1 MAAGERG
8 MSDAILERLSELAG
22 SAAVERDPHG
32 LPRVAPDSEEAVAR
46 VCREA
51 HAEGWRVRVEGRGSW
66 LAPDAPADFALTT
79 RALDRILSLSAA
91 DLVATV
97 QTGVPLDH
105 LRRLLGEAGLWLALD
120 PPGHPERTVGSVI
133 ASGTS
138 GPLRQGFG
146 PVRDHVLGVTVVTGD
161 GRILTTGGQVV
172 KNVAG
177 YDLTK
182 LQVGGFGAFGVITSV
197 HLRLRGQ
204 VQSDATLLLSGE
216 RDRLTHLARDMVA
229 GGRPMAALEL
239 FSPALAAGAEWT
251 LALRLAGAEEAVES
265 ECANLLGQ
273 TDPAWQRLSPDKAG
287 SFWSQAARGALGGAV
302 ALRLGSVLNGLDELL
317 DLLHQEVGEGLVS
330 AGAGTG
336 SVRWAG
342 TAGAERIRELRR
354 LTAAR
359 EIPLTLERAPW
370 DLRRRLGHFGAY
382 REGVGQLVGRLRES
396 FDPTTRL
403 QVAIEGADG
412 D

>member
-1 MAAGERG
+1 
-8 MSDAILERLSELAG
+8 MSEALFERLGQLAG
-22 SAAVERDPHG
+22 TGAVERDPRG
-32 LPRVAPDSEEAVAR
+32 LPRVAPDSEEILAV

-51 HAEGWRVRVEGRGSW
+51 QAEGWRIRIEGRGSW
-66 LAPDAPADFALTT
+66 LSPDAPADFALST
-79 RALDRILSLSAA
+79 RGLDRIVALSGA

-97 QTGVPLDH
+97 QAGVGLDH
-105 LRRLLGEAGLWLALD
+105 LRRSLHEAGLWLALD
-120 PPGHPERTVGSVI
+120 PPGHPDRSVGSVI

-161 GRILTTGGQVV
+161 GRLLAAGGQVV

-197 HLRLRGQ
+197 HLRLRALLPA
-204 VQSDATLLLSGE
+204 DATLLVAGP
-216 RDRLTHLARDMVA
+216 RDRLTHLGRELIAT
-229 GGRPMAALEL
+229 GRPMAALEL

-251 LALRLAGAEEAVES
+251 LAVRLAGPEESVETESARLLEQGAES
-265 ECANLLGQ
+265 
-273 TDPAWQRLSPDKAG
+273 WQRLPPDRAT
-287 SFWSQAARGALGGAV
+287 SFWSQAARGALGGAI
-302 ALRLGSVLNGLDELL
+302 ALRLGSVLDGLDELL
-317 DLLHQEVGEGLVS
+317 DLLHQQVGEGLVS

-336 SVRWAG
+336 SVRWSG
-342 TAGAERIRELRR
+342 TAGADRIRELRR

-382 REGVGQLVGRLRES
+382 REGVGLLVGRLRES
-396 FDPTTRL
+396 FDPTARL

-412 D
+412 E